1 MSTSK
6 TVKSMAPIRPLPISQ
21 SKPAPAPVKPAPAPV
36 PKPAPK
42 PTPAPVPKPAPAP
55 VPKPAPKPAPAPVP
69 KPAPAPVPKPA
80 PAPVPKPAP
89 APVPKPAPAPVPVPV
104 PKPAPAPVPKPAPKK
119 PATPSQDDIAV
130 QGAVMKIVSPTQVR
144 IKFTDPDGVFR
155 TPVITKTNHGLV
167 NGSDVVVLLK
177 STPPYTFVSLYQEN
191 AKNEPSPV
199 GPQLLPSIEIKG
211 QAPMLPIAD
220 IPNQFE
226 QQSKLTYPISP
237 SIDNGPMVIPGY
249 VKTSCIMEAIQKCS
263 KQDDD
268 TQSNFSLS
276 SGTKMPLPL
285 PMAPRETFTDLFLNQ
300 NYLNKIDDKNVNYDT
315 GMDYTVDFEVSTTP
329 FEQARMVPENQLGN
343 AIPRTPD
350 FKVPLNPIAAE
361 TEQIVPDDYPNV
373 IKSRADTPIVD
384 IIAKSSM
391 NVGASVVNY
400 AKVAGSWLSQYYSG
414 MAKNDA
420 ISTVFKDNAKMISI
434 LIAVAVGSFIMNAGV
449 SAIVVGIILLLAMK
463 NVSQVF

>member
-1 MSTSK
+1 
-6 TVKSMAPIRPLPISQ
+6 
-21 SKPAPAPVKPAPAPV
+21 PVPKPAPAPV

-42 PTPAPVPKPAPAP
+42 PAPAPVPKPAPAP

-89 APVPKPAPAPVPVPV
+89 AP
-104 PKPAPAPVPKPAPKK
+104 APKK

-130 QGAVMKIVSPTQVR
+130 QGTVMKIVSPTQVR

-268 TQSNFSLS
+268 NTQSNFNLS